1 MPLSELIVRS
11 LPLAIIT
18 VSALY
23 VAVSALR
30 ARARVRRL
38 RGLPVPNVYPGSR
51 KEAGD
56 EALGWWRS
64 LSTQEQAAEDEK
76 AIRAGAGC
84 DLAAAEERER
94 AAEAAHARR
103 TAERVAV
110 TRAGEINALYRP

>member
-1 MPLSELIVRS
+1 MLLSELIVRS

-30 ARARVRRL
+30 ARVRRL
-38 RGLPVPNVYPGSR
+38 RGSLVPGVYPGSR
-51 KEAGD
+51 EEAGD

-64 LSTQEQAAEDEK
+64 LSTAEQAVEDEK
-76 AIRAGAGC
+76 AIRAGAGH

-94 AAEAAHARR
+94 AAQAALAGR

>member
-11 LPLAIIT
+11 LPLAIFT

-30 ARARVRRL
+30 ARVRRL
-38 RGLPVPNVYPGSR
+38 RGLPVPGVYPGSR
-51 KEAGD
+51 EEAGD

-76 AIRAGAGC
+76 AIRSGAGC
-84 DLAAAEERER
+84 DLAAAEARER
-94 AAEAAHARR
+94 AAQAAHARR

-110 TRAGEINALYRP
+110 TRAGEINTLYRP